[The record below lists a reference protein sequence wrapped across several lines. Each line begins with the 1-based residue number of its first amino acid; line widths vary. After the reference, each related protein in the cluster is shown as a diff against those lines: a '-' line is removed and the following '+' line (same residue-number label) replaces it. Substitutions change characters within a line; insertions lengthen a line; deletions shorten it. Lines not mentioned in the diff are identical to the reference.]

1 MKPVTK
7 SQKRV
12 VELMSQLP
20 LISLPVKEYA
30 ESNFSFRATA
40 YKSMRYC
47 LECGEK
53 WKTKESIL
61 TSQLIGVICPN
72 PCCRSKGAE
81 LMLYEHNGDCRRSI
95 GSCFM
100 HY

>member
-20 LISLPVKEYA
+20 LISTSVNEFA
-30 ESNFSFRATA
+30 ESKFPFRATA

-53 WKTKESIL
+53 WKTNESIL
-61 TSQLIGVICPN
+61 TSQ
-72 PCCRSKGAE
+72 
-81 LMLYEHNGDCRRSI
+81 
-95 GSCFM
+95 
-100 HY
+100 